1 MNAIKV
7 LSIGFQSRFLSIVW
21 ENRITAHM
29 HVRYTT
35 EGLRNKVHL
44 VHAFITYR
52 ITRAQRSKLG
62 LPAAYESE
70 WRIRSGARTMAILC
84 KCVFIWIQSL
94 CRHTDSRLC
103 NPI

>member
-1 MNAIKV
+1 MNAIKGS
-7 LSIGFQSRFLSIVW
+7 SIGFQSKSLFGATKR
-21 ENRITAHM
+21 TAA
-29 HVRYTT
+29 HVYVCIRYTT

-52 ITRAQRSKLG
+52 ITRAQRSNLG

-84 KCVFIWIQSL
+84 KCVFILVHRAL
-94 CRHTDSRLC
+94 CSHC
-103 NPI
+103 